1 MNIPKRFWNVSVA
14 AIGLLALFLLAAAI
28 AEFKSIAYV
37 GANPSQ
43 TNTITLNGTGD
54 AYAIPDV
61 ATFTYTVTDT
71 EKAVADAQTKATA
84 KSNAA
89 LAVVRAAGVADKDI
103 QTTSYSIYPQYE
115 YQNAVCPTPAAYDAS
130 AGSGSV
136 SSGVMIPASPPT
148 AIAPIYC
155 PQGKSVLTGYQ
166 VSQTTEVKLR
176 DLTKAGSLL
185 TSLGSAGV
193 ENLNGPNFTVDDPT
207 AVQAEARSKA
217 IADAQSQAQVLANQL
232 GVSIVGIVSFTENNN
247 GSYPVPMYAMGVAD
261 TTSSK
266 AAATPEVSTGQQK
279 VTDDV
284 SITYEIR

>member
-1 MNIPKRFWNVSVA
+1 MHDR
-14 AIGLLALFLLAAAI
+14 GL
-28 AEFKSIAYV
+28 KSINYI
-37 GANPSQ
+37 GTNRNQ
-43 TNTITLNGTGD
+43 TNTITVDGTGD

-89 LAVVRAAGVADKDI
+89 LAVVQAAGVADKDI

-115 YQNAVCPTPAAYDAS
+115 YQNAVCPTPAVYNAS
-130 AGSGSV
+130 ASSGGASGSGSV

-148 AIAPIYC
+148 TVTPIYC
-155 PQGKSVLTGYQ
+155 PPGKSVLTGYQ

-185 TSLGSAGV
+185 TALGSAGV
-193 ENLNGPNFTVDDPT
+193 ENLSGPDFTVDDPT
-207 AVQAEARSKA
+207 SVQAQARAKA
-217 IADAQSQAQVLANQL
+217 IADAQSQAQTLAKQL
-232 GVSIVGIVSFTENNN
+232 GVSIVGVASFTENNN
-247 GSYPVPMYAMGVAD
+247 GSYPVPMFAMGVAN
-261 TTSSK
+261 TASSK